1 MGFLQQDF
9 VKNWLPT
16 FNYDYFSWNQIIT
29 NYYAL
34 SMDTLVTET
43 PSAINNQYITVPAQT
58 SANMF
63 MHDRNPNGR
72 QYILHN
78 INVSWNHRTVYQNQ
92 IQDGIN
98 QWQEVNFVV
107 VHQNDIIPKYGDLVS
122 NPWDQWRYFMI
133 TNVEP
138 WIMESM
144 YKCDIE
150 RVNYNLNVI
159 AIDQTAVS
167 QSAFLIATS

>member
-1 MGFLQQDF
+1 MGFLQQDL
-9 VKNWLPT
+9 VNQWLPL
-16 FNYDYFSWNQIIT
+16 FNYDYFMWNQIPT
-29 NYYAL
+29 QYYSL
-34 SMDTLVTET
+34 VMSTLVAET

-58 SANMF
+58 EMNLF

-72 QYILHN
+72 QYILYTK
-78 INVSWNHRTVYQNQ
+78 NVAWNHRTVYQNQ

-98 QWQEVNFVV
+98 QWQEINNVII
-107 VHQNDIIPKYGDLVS
+107 HQNEIIPKFGDILS
-122 NPWDQWRYFMI
+122 NPWDSWRYFMI

-150 RVNYNLNVI
+150 RVNYNLNII
-159 AIDQTAVS
+159 AIQQSTVS
-167 QSAFLIATS
+167 QPAFLITT